1 MELDAA
7 ASSVGS
13 GMHGDEFDEDD
24 DEEDEGEEGG
34 EGVEQFTPFESD
46 DFSVLPCPIRVPH
59 DIKPGD
65 QIAMWFGAPYNEWFI
80 GDITEVHPKRT
91 KNNNVEAMF
100 EGGAGGMIVT
110 AEQYG
115 VDKSWLLVKPAPEEE
130 DLTKEKE

>member
-1 MELDAA
+1 MPCGSAR
-7 ASSVGS
+7 SV
-13 GMHGDEFDEDD
+13 
-24 DEEDEGEEGG
+24 
-34 EGVEQFTPFESD
+34 
-46 DFSVLPCPIRVPH
+46 
-59 DIKPGD
+59 
-65 QIAMWFGAPYNEWFI
+65 GAPYYEWSI